1 MHDDAAPAHDAAPG
15 PPTPLDGSWVTAH
28 RDRIEVDVPLRSE
41 LLSTVRTV
49 TATLAADAG
58 FTIDEIDDIRLAL
71 AETLTAYL
79 QREEGQREEGGRED
93 GAREEDGRDEGPGG
107 DRARVTY
114 VVAGSTLAVNVRPKQ
129 GPARVEFD
137 ELASGILAAV
147 VDDCVTDDAGV
158 TVVKRATEAIA
169 ADASR

>member
-28 RDRIEVDVPLRSE
+28 RNRIEVDVPLRSE
-41 LLSTVRTV
+41 LLATVRTV

-79 QREEGQREEGGRED
+79 QREEGQREEGQGEDGGRE
-93 GAREEDGRDEGPGG
+93 EGPGG

-114 VVAGSTLAVNVRPKQ
+114 VVAGSTLAVNVRPEQ

-147 VDDCVTDDAGV
+147 VDDCVTDDDGV